1 MNRPPAGGRA
11 PWDTGD
17 LVRLIA
23 VVAVGGVVCAVAW
36 TGASGHAELRDQTG
50 WVAVGVAGFLVAV
63 AGQGLWLLRGRRAL
77 SAHAAAV
84 MVEAAALTPAGA
96 GSGSARPMAA
106 AAEWLVAADGLRH
119 FHRPDC
125 PIAARR
131 HWSPLPRRAH
141 EAAGRTACGICRP

>member
-1 MNRPPAGGRA
+1 VNQPPAGRRA

-23 VVAVGGVVCAVAW
+23 VVAVGGVVCTVAW

-96 GSGSARPMAA
+96 GSARPMAVA
-106 AAEWLVAADGLRH
+106 PAQRLVAADGLRH
-119 FHRPDC
+119 FHHPDC
-125 PIAARR
+125 PIAAGRS
-131 HWSPLPRRAH
+131 WSALPRRAH
-141 EAAGRTACGICRP
+141 EAAGRTACGICQP